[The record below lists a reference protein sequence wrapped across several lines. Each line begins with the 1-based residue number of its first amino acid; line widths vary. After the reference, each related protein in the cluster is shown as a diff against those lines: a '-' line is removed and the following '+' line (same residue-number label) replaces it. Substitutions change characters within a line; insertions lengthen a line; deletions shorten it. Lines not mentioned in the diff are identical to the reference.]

1 MSTRETSED
10 KTPEGEE
17 QTSPENVVST
27 DNVTINDI
35 IPLSPIS
42 RLHSSLTNLSILQ
55 DSDTL
60 VYYSTDN
67 VFSTPASTISGRT
80 VTESQVNLNK
90 RLPAT
95 PLLFNSELALTR
107 KRKRHNSLFN
117 LSDEIADLS
126 LVDPI
131 TVMAKKAVTFKLQ
144 GPKTDDTQAAGP
156 SLPAAP
162 TLPEDQPEDPSR
174 TYQVIPEAADVW
186 RLGLGSLR
194 SAARNHERAA
204 SLQAHL
210 DTESA
215 PLWSYGLQPVP
226 DYLKPL
232 PTDIIQTIHR
242 CATSITSNAHTIL
255 VERSQA
261 DQRKA
266 NRMLEGVKNIYDE
279 EQNSEYAL
287 AEQRMIGI
295 AGFHRTKERG
305 IQAKHRAKDASD
317 RPQDPSQWKELLS
330 TRSAK
335 RNTAQPTGRRRSR
348 SRSRSRSRDRRQ
360 GGQRHRGTVT
370 STATSNNQ
378 PPPPPPGAGA
388 RRGKQNQRGGSKPAP
403 KRGPSDLSPEE
414 QAVIAAMRKSTK
426 KPK

>member
-1 MSTRETSED
+1 M
-10 KTPEGEE
+10 
-17 QTSPENVVST
+17 
-27 DNVTINDI
+27 
-35 IPLSPIS
+35 
-42 RLHSSLTNLSILQ
+42 
-55 DSDTL
+55 
-60 VYYSTDN
+60 
-67 VFSTPASTISGRT
+67 
-80 VTESQVNLNK
+80 TESQVNLNK

-204 SLQAHL
+204 SLQTHL
-210 DTESA
+210 DTDTA
-215 PLWSYGLQPVP
+215 PLWSYGLQTVP

-232 PTDIIQTIHR
+232 PLDIVQSIHQ
-242 CATSITSNAHTIL
+242 CATSITGKAHAIL

-279 EQNSEYAL
+279 EKNPDYAL
-287 AEQRMIGI
+287 AEQRMVGI

-305 IQAKHRAKDASD
+305 IQGKHRAKDAAD
-317 RPQDPSQWKELLS
+317 KPQDPSQWREVLS

-335 RNTAQPTGRRRSR
+335 RTTAPSTSRRRSR
-348 SRSRSRSRDRRQ
+348 SRSRSRSRDSRQ

-370 STATSNNQ
+370 ATASSNNN

-388 RRGKQNQRGGSKPAP
+388 RRGKQSQRGGSKPAP
-403 KRGPSDLSPEE
+403 KRGPSDLTPEE
-414 QAVIAAMRKSTK
+414 HAVIAAMRKSK